1 MTGLDDDREADA
13 PDEGDRHRTPPDRAR
28 TDGALAEEAL
38 LDESMLDLQKATP
51 RTRRAIIGRIVLL
64 VVMAVSLYLLAPS
77 LIRTFASIED
87 LRRVNPAWFVLILG
101 LQAAS
106 FGCVWALQRLA
117 LRTRRWFAVAT
128 SQVAGNAFS
137 RIVPAGGAAG
147 VALQYRML
155 AEAGV
160 PTTTAASSLTAVSL
174 LTTGTVLALPVL
186 ALPAIL
192 GGTPVDS
199 GLVRAAWLGLFV
211 FLVMTG
217 VGALLLFADRP
228 LLAIGRGSQWL
239 INKVR
244 RNDPPTADLP
254 ERLLDERGLVRDT
267 LQSRWWEALLASVG
281 RSLFDYGSLLVA
293 LLAVGADPNP
303 SLVLLSYVASQVLA
317 MIPIT
322 PGGLGF
328 VEAGL
333 TATLALA
340 GVPPALAV
348 VATLAYRLASYWIPL
363 GAGLVAG
370 WLFRKR
376 YRSAR
381 RQGAGVDPI

>member
-1 MTGLDDDREADA
+1 MVGSPDADGPGGPHA
-13 PDEGDRHRTPPDRAR
+13 SGPPPRAEP
-28 TDGALAEEAL
+28 LA
-38 LDESMLDLQKATP
+38 LDEPVLDLAHAPP
-51 RTRRAIIGRIVLL
+51 RTRRAIIGRSILL
-64 VVMAVSLYLLAPS
+64 AVMAVSLYLLAPS
-77 LIRTFASIED
+77 LIQTFASIED
-87 LRRVNPAWFVLILG
+87 LRRVNPVWFLLLLG

-117 LRTRRWFAVAT
+117 LRTSRWFAVAT

-211 FLVMTG
+211 FVVMTG

-228 LLAIGRGSQWL
+228 LRAIGRAVQWL
-239 INKVR
+239 MNRFR
-244 RNDPPTADLP
+244 RSQPPSTDLP
-254 ERLLDERGLVRDT
+254 ERLMAERDLVRDT

-328 VEAGL
+328 VEVGL
-333 TATLALA
+333 TATLTAA
-340 GVPPALAV
+340 GVPAALAV

-363 GAGLVAG
+363 FAGLVAA
-370 WLFRKR
+370 WLFRRR
-376 YRSAR
+376 YRSQRAG
-381 RQGAGVDPI
+381 GATAA